1 MEERRESG
9 HGHPLLRGGRRKSSY
24 SHGFSSAQMNSLSAI
39 CETIIPP
46 LSLPLPLD
54 ALNNKE
60 KSAALH
66 AFYKASGADPPLPD
80 EVAELMVKRGEPK
93 AISFIKIVL
102 TLLSFRLGTLLLC
115 GWLCC
120 DWKWPFVHNF
130 SEIPVEKREK
140 ILMKWSGKPHP
151 LPLRAVFAFI
161 KNYCLFLYF
170 SMTDENSENPAWKA
184 IGYEVDKRQKK
195 AYPQGRPLEKGII
208 ETMHEDDSTFIQS
221 LTEKG
226 LEVMEDPD
234 NNAYKIKCDV
244 AIVGSGCGGGVAA
257 AILASS
263 GQKVVVIEKGNYFA
277 PQDYTSLEGPSMSEL
292 YECGGMLATTNGKIM
307 IMAGSTVGG
316 GSAINWSASFKTP
329 KNVLKDWSVDHKI
342 PLFGSSDYEFAMDAV
357 CERIG
362 VTENCTEEG
371 FQNQILR
378 KGCENL
384 GVKVEAV
391 PRNSSENHYCG
402 SCNLG
407 CRTGDKKGTQAT
419 WLVDAVGCGA
429 VILTSCKADKFILVN
444 NDDSISRRRKKCLG
458 VIATSLNKN
467 LSKKLRIE
475 AKATISACGALS
487 TPPLMISSGLKN
499 PNIGRNLHLHP
510 CLVAWGYFPEE
521 SSEIKGKAYEGGII
535 TSFHKV
541 TSEESNVVHAIIQTP
556 GLGPASVAAL
566 LPWISGSELKERMV
580 RYPRLCHIFTLIR
593 DQGSGE
599 VMEEGKIKYR
609 FSDTDKE
616 NLKLGLRQV
625 IRILIA
631 AGAVEVGTH
640 RSDGQRIKCK
650 DVTEERLQ
658 EFLDNVPVV
667 GGLSSK
673 DEFWTMYFSAHQM
686 GSCRMGAT
694 EEEGAVDE
702 NGQSWEA
709 QGLFV
714 CDASV
719 LPTAIGINP
728 MVTIESTC
736 YCISKKIAE
745 LLNKE

>member
-1 MEERRESG
+1 
-9 HGHPLLRGGRRKSSY
+9 
-24 SHGFSSAQMNSLSAI
+24 
-39 CETIIPP
+39 
-46 LSLPLPLD
+46 
-54 ALNNKE
+54 
-60 KSAALH
+60 
-66 AFYKASGADPPLPD
+66 
-80 EVAELMVKRGEPK
+80 
-93 AISFIKIVL
+93 
-102 TLLSFRLGTLLLC
+102 
-115 GWLCC
+115 
-120 DWKWPFVHNF
+120 
-130 SEIPVEKREK
+130 
-140 ILMKWSGKPHP
+140 
-151 LPLRAVFAFI
+151 
-161 KNYCLFLYF
+161 
-170 SMTDENSENPAWKA
+170 
-184 IGYEVDKRQKK
+184 
-195 AYPQGRPLEKGII
+195 
-208 ETMHEDDSTFIQS
+208 MHEDDSTFLQS
-221 LTEKG
+221 ITEKG
-226 LEVMEDPD
+226 LQVMEDPD
-234 NNAYKIKCDV
+234 DDVYKIKCDV

-292 YECGGMLATTNGKIM
+292 YESGGMLPTTNGKIM
-307 IMAGSTVGG
+307 LMAGSTVGG
-316 GSAINWSASFKTP
+316 GSAVNWSASIRTP
-329 KNVLKDWSVDHKI
+329 KNVLKEWSVDHKI

-357 CERIG
+357 CKRIG
-362 VTENCTEEG
+362 VTKKCREEG

-384 GVKVEAV
+384 GLKAEAV

-402 SCNLG
+402 SCNFG

-429 VILTSCKADKFILVN
+429 LILTSCKADKFILVN
-444 NDDSISRRRKKCLG
+444 NDESISRRRKKCLG

-521 SSEIKGKAYEGGII
+521 SSEIKGKTYQGAII

-541 TSEESNVVHAIIQTP
+541 TSEESNDVHAIVQTP
-556 GLGPASVAAL
+556 ALGPASVAAL
-566 LPWISGSELKERMV
+566 SPWISGSELKDRML
-580 RYPRLCHIFTLIR
+580 RYPRWCHLFTLIR

-599 VMEEGKIKYR
+599 VMEEGKVKYQ
-609 FSDTDKE
+609 FSEKDKE

-640 RSDGQRIKCK
+640 RNDGQRIKCK
-650 DVTEERLQ
+650 DLTEEKLQ
-658 EFLDNVPVV
+658 EFLENVPVV
-667 GGLSSK
+667 GGLGCK
-673 DEFWTMYFSAHQM
+673 DEFWTLYLSAHQM
-686 GSCRMGAT
+686 GSCRMGAN
-694 EEEGAVDE
+694 EEESVIDE
-702 NGQSWEA
+702 NGETWEA

-719 LPTAIGINP
+719 FPTAIGVNP
-728 MVTIESTC
+728 MITIESIS